1 MLIYAIK
8 HLISGIFATDSREE
22 RSDVRQKASR
32 ISQFCGPVLQH
43 ETSGHSSGHIPPGL
57 FYSVSSWQIDCFME
71 SFYAGEVCEKISASF

>member
-57 FYSVSSWQIDCFME
+57 FYSVSNWQIDCLWNHFMQE
-71 SFYAGEVCEKISASF
+71 RCVKKISASF